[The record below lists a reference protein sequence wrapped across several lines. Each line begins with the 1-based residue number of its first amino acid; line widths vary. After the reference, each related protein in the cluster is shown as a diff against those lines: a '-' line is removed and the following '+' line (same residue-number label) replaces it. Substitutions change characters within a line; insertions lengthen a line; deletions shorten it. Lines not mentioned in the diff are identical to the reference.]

1 MTSCQWSPAPTKLE
15 IERVGGR
22 GTNKKNGVEFR
33 QNAQKREKYSS
44 FFPEEK

>member
-1 MTSCQWSPAPTKLE
+1 MVTSPNKIGD
-15 IERVGGR
+15 IEGGGR

-33 QNAQKREKYSS
+33 QNAQKKEKYSS